1 VPDLTNHDRDVSD
14 ARRSPSSSDLAGHRK
29 PRLEFRVLG
38 PFEVLADGVGLE
50 VGPPQQRALLVA
62 LVLEAGR
69 VVSGDAMVAQL
80 WGDHPP
86 ASAAGTVQAYVSQL
100 RRVLEPNR
108 VPRAPASVLVTRCP
122 GYLLD
127 VSPEQVDAARF
138 RAAVGV
144 GQSMLAA
151 GTQCQLSGCC

>member
-1 VPDLTNHDRDVSD
+1 MPDLTNHDRDVSD